1 MRISLLT
8 LLSVLFVN
16 VMAQQPHKEM
26 GYDSQNNMLTTV
38 AFGHGNAVDKII
50 YSGKDQTS
58 IKVNSYGF
66 PTEMV
71 NSKATV
77 GLQYAGTRSVTIT
90 QTVNGETKKSNIAL
104 DSEKV
109 LGFREEYKKFNQDPS
124 VAGKIDDFLSKGGA
138 KIISRIIDLVTG
150 DVKNAISIC
159 FDEALTAAKQTENPI
174 IPVSTLEQ
182 LKTMTNIPSVSDFVL
197 DGYNELT
204 ESIADFFYKRMM
216 EKYDAQKKSNLEKN
230 EKRVELAKVLLEE
243 GHTIEEL
250 NELINGEPDTGKKEK
265 DSQLTIKPA
274 EKKNE
279 INKND
284 ISRPGQP
291 KDNGQGSGSASQRK
305 QGSLETTYFYFDNPD
320 GTIESYPEY
329 CYPDLKAR
337 MMSISSSKY
346 ATAAKTDNL
355 DGVLKQYE
363 NILNIFFG
371 RQTRTTVFVFDGQE
385 SAEAA
390 MMTTMLY
397 STSILGLWAALED
410 GMREKFSNELTKANI
425 AHTTSA
431 TWKDAIK
438 QGKPEELM
446 FNGHEGGRI
455 VNKID
460 LSNSWLSLMAGAN
473 IEIVL
478 DNYFY
483 YDEQYD
489 KLVGVVFYYSNIS
502 NPKDKY
508 EAAAYSAVKA
518 ISGFMGYA
526 DPTTSNTTLASMFEH
541 RDMIDYFKKHF
552 HLKSNKEKEKEK
564 EKEKCIAKFVGT
576 PQKPALD
583 LCGDTICI
591 GIECL
596 IFQEKEKG
604 GGGKPEQSEED
615 NNRRDM
621 VIDDPQPPVRTPQP
635 PTEDPVQPIDDEE
648 GNDDGMTDVPRSK
661 SKFAVIGQLNHPNIE
676 KPFAE
681 NDKYVYFMQ
690 ATYEDNAVLAVD
702 KVTGELTEVVPGKR
716 KGNRP
721 SIISIGAHGDDL
733 YLDVENRGVVR
744 YNGKD
749 VETSEFIH
757 EIDRG
762 FLDDF
767 KKIVISP
774 NGRYMAYAGQNCRSY
789 VIDLKEG
796 NRLVKNFH
804 DGFEDFLVTDDGD
817 FFGINNFRVLVYRNN
832 GNTDGDA
839 TSAAEIRGLLQD
851 NPIAIRQIGSDI
863 YIAGGKKVMKTDAK
877 AFTWTETARLDG
889 NDLKLYDGALATNG
903 TGFAYISDTALNRF
917 AFFNVDNNRPT
928 LKKNL
933 ATGINVG
940 RKLPLTV
947 ETTNNV
953 YIDSLGNIW
962 MTEGSGAG
970 FVVVYN
976 PKGIAQ
982 LKSLAGKFIRQKE

>member
-1 MRISLLT
+1 MRISFLT

-16 VMAQQPHKEM
+16 VMAQQPHREM
-26 GYDSQNNMLTTV
+26 GYDSQSNILTTV
-38 AFGHGNAVDKII
+38 AFGYGNSVDKII
-50 YSGKDQTS
+50 FSGNDQTS
-58 IKVNSYGF
+58 IKVNNYGF

-77 GLQYAGTRSVTIT
+77 GFQYAGTRSVTLT
-90 QTVNGETKKSNIAL
+90 QTVNGETKKSTIAL
-104 DSEKV
+104 DSEEV
-109 LGFREEYKKFNQDPS
+109 LGFRDEYKKFNQDPS
-124 VAGKIDDFLSKGGA
+124 AIAKIDDFLSKGGA
-138 KIISRIIDLVTG
+138 KIIGRIIDLVTG
-150 DVKNAISIC
+150 DYKNAINIC
-159 FDEALTAAKQTENPI
+159 FDEALSAAKQAQNPI

-182 LKTMTNIPSVSDFVL
+182 LKNMTNIPSVSDFVL

-216 EKYDAQKKSNLEKN
+216 EKYNAQKKSNSEKN

-243 GHTIEEL
+243 GHTVEEL
-250 NELINGEPDTGKKEK
+250 NELINGKQEPRQNIAQQTSTPSVEKKQTGQDNQDKNKKQTSNQTGNNGQTTGK
-265 DSQLTIKPA
+265 TIP
-274 EKKNE
+274 KKT
-279 INKND
+279 
-284 ISRPGQP
+284 
-291 KDNGQGSGSASQRK
+291 
-305 QGSLETTYFYFDNPD
+305 GSLETTYFYFDNPD

-329 CYPDLKAR
+329 CYPDLKAH

-355 DGVLKQYE
+355 DGALKQYE

-564 EKEKCIAKFVGT
+564 CIAKFVGT

-583 LCGDTICI
+583 LCGDTVCI

-596 IFQEKEKG
+596 IFQEKDKG
-604 GGGKPEQSEED
+604 GGGKPEQSEEG

-661 SKFAVIGQLNHPNIE
+661 SKFAVIGQLNHASIG

-690 ATYEDNAVLAVD
+690 DTYEDNAVLAVD
-702 KVTGELTEVVPGKR
+702 KMTGELSEVVPGKR
-716 KGNRP
+716 KGDRP
-721 SIISIGAHGDDL
+721 SIISIGAHGKDL
-733 YLDVENRGVVR
+733 YLDVEDRGVVR
-744 YNGKD
+744 YNGED
-749 VETSEFIH
+749 VKTSEVIH

-762 FLDDF
+762 FMDDF
-767 KKIVISP
+767 KKIAISP
-774 NGRYMAYAGQNCRSY
+774 NGRYLAYAGQNCHGY
-789 VIDLKEG
+789 VFDLKEG
-796 NRLVKNFH
+796 NKLVKNFH
-804 DGFEDFLVTDDGD
+804 DAFVDFLVTDDGD

-839 TSAAEIRGLLQD
+839 TNFAEINALLKD
-851 NPIAIRQIGSDI
+851 NPIAIRQIGGDI
-863 YIAGGKKVMKTDAK
+863 YIAGGKRVMKTNAK
-877 AFTWTETARLDG
+877 TFNWTEAASLAG
-889 NDLKLYDGALATNG
+889 NGLKLYDGALADNG
-903 TGFAYISDTALNRF
+903 KGFAYMSDNDLNRF
-917 AFFNVDNNRPT
+917 TLFDVKNNRPT
-928 LKKNL
+928 LMKKLETN
-933 ATGINVG
+933 INVG

-947 ETTNNV
+947 ETADNI
-953 YIDSLGNIW
+953 YFDSFGNIW
-962 MTEGSGAG
+962 MVESSGAG
-970 FVVVYN
+970 FIVVYN
-976 PKGIAQ
+976 PKGINR
-982 LKSLAGKFIRQKE
+982 LRSLAGRFIQQK